1 MKSCIKP
8 PKGYLFIG
16 SDFSSLE
23 DRIAALL
30 TKDPNKIKI
39 YTDGYDSHSLRA
51 FAYFPEQMP
60 EIQQKM
66 SRLDQGGKFYR
77 VEIDGKVEY
86 YHEDDLPEDAK
97 RSLAL

>member
-1 MKSCIKP
+1 
-8 PKGYLFIG
+8 
-16 SDFSSLE
+16 
-23 DRIAALL
+23 
-30 TKDPNKIKI
+30 
-39 YTDGYDSHSLRA
+39 
-51 FAYFPEQMP
+51 MP

-66 SRLDQGGKFYR
+66 SRLDQGGKFYK